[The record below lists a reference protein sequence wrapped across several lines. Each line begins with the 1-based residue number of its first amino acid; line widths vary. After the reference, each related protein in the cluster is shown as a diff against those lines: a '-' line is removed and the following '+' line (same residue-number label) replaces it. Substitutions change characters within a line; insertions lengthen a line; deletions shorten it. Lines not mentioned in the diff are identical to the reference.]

1 MCFGHWCECTRP
13 AGSGLHEDF
22 ERKQDLTLL
31 EFKRIHL
38 PIMNDVEA
46 ETVSGDDKTLTFK
59 AVKDGVTREYM
70 ISYGSVQTVGSNN
83 KVANGYN
90 VITDGRDELSASG
103 MNAIVEIKAGG
114 SAVIKNCSGIN
125 IIYLNSGSS
134 LTVKGDCT
142 ARVIVRSGAPAISI
156 ENGGKLANTGNDL
169 AGAVITNNVLAEI
182 NGSNIGTV
190 QATFTGWPANVLPAN
205 SRVNN
210 ITINCAATTQ
220 IVNQAQINKFQ
231 NLSNVNLTLTGVSG
245 FIGGMEDKRRKNL
258 AVCRSICIFA
268 ASNPRNERKQGY
280 EVPDRNTVV

>member
-1 MCFGHWCECTRP
+1 
-13 AGSGLHEDF
+13 
-22 ERKQDLTLL
+22 
-31 EFKRIHL
+31 
-38 PIMNDVEA
+38 MNDVEV

-142 ARVIVRSGAPAISI
+142 ARVNR
-156 ENGGKLANTGNDL
+156 T
-169 AGAVITNNVLAEI
+169 
-182 NGSNIGTV
+182 
-190 QATFTGWPANVLPAN
+190 
-205 SRVNN
+205 
-210 ITINCAATTQ
+210 
-220 IVNQAQINKFQ
+220 
-231 NLSNVNLTLTGVSG
+231 
-245 FIGGMEDKRRKNL
+245 
-258 AVCRSICIFA
+258 
-268 ASNPRNERKQGY
+268 
-280 EVPDRNTVV
+280 

>member
-1 MCFGHWCECTRP
+1 
-13 AGSGLHEDF
+13 
-22 ERKQDLTLL
+22 
-31 EFKRIHL
+31 
-38 PIMNDVEA
+38 MNDVEV

-142 ARVIVRSGAPAISI
+142 ARVIVRSGAPAITI

-190 QATFTGWPANVLPAN
+190 QATFTG
-205 SRVNN
+205 
-210 ITINCAATTQ
+210 
-220 IVNQAQINKFQ
+220 
-231 NLSNVNLTLTGVSG
+231 
-245 FIGGMEDKRRKNL
+245 
-258 AVCRSICIFA
+258 
-268 ASNPRNERKQGY
+268 
-280 EVPDRNTVV
+280 